1 MKLVTFSTG
10 TAVQHLGCLVGT
22 GDMIADLTA
31 AAPNAGWSNSMLQLI
46 EAGDQVLAEA
56 KTLAAELEKSGRHLI
71 ASAVA
76 TLHAPLPIPAQIR
89 DFSVFP
95 DHIRQAPSGMARIA
109 ARRTGNLAALE
120 AIKPL
125 AEIPPVYLQQPI
137 YYITN
142 RFSVVGPDTE
152 VIWPAYS
159 SIMDFELE
167 FAAVIGRKGRDI
179 ARQDALSHV
188 FGYMIYNDFSAR
200 DTQNIEMQGMLG
212 PAKGKSFDR
221 GNAMGPWLVT
231 ADEIPDPQNL
241 KMSVRVNGE
250 IWAEGNSADMLH
262 GIADMIAY
270 VSRQETLYPGEVFGS
285 GTMGNGCGLEVD
297 RYLKDGDVVT
307 LSVEGLGELSNRVVI
322 ADGKA
327 A

>member
-1 MKLVTFSTG
+1 
-10 TAVQHLGCLVGT
+10 
-22 GDMIADLTA
+22 
-31 AAPNAGWSNSMLQLI
+31 MLQLI
-46 EAGDQVLAEA
+46 EAGEQGLAEA
-56 KTLAAELEKSGRHLI
+56 SAALADTERTGRHLV
-71 ASAVA
+71 ASDLV
-76 TLHAPLPIPAQIR
+76 TLHAPLPVPAQIR

-109 ARRTGNLAALE
+109 ARRSGNLAALE
-120 AIKPL
+120 TIKPL
-125 AEIPPVYLQQPI
+125 ADIPPVYLQQPI

-142 RFSVVGPDTE
+142 RFSVVGPDAD
-152 VIWPAYS
+152 VVWPAYS
-159 SIMDFELE
+159 RIMDFELE

-179 ARQDALSHV
+179 AREDALAHV

-212 PAKGKSFDR
+212 PAKGKSFDG

-250 IWAEGNSADMLH
+250 IWAEGSSADMLH
-262 GIADMIAY
+262 GVADMIAY
-270 VSRQETLYPGEVFGS
+270 VSRHETIYPGEVFGS

-297 RYLKDGDVVT
+297 RYLAHGDVVT
-307 LSVEGLGELSNRVVI
+307 LSVEGLGELSNRVVM
-322 ADGKA
+322 ADGRA